1 MKLIKSYSFTNQYY
15 TCYNLLGSVKMSKI
29 SNAIQ
34 MLNYLNTGNK
44 YSVKEL
50 SEKIGIT
57 ERMVRYYKAEL
68 EQAGIPIETFMG
80 PNGGYYILNT
90 KNQYNHFNK
99 YDIQLLENINIML
112 EKMEYENID
121 KYKKIINKIKFA
133 SDIAEEKSKYFLYNM
148 AEDKSELYFVLN
160 DAILNKL
167 AIKILYR
174 NLNQEWQERVV
185 HPLQIFNYDNK
196 FYVTAYCELRNDI
209 RHFEI
214 SRIKLN

>member
-1 MKLIKSYSFTNQYY
+1 M
-15 TCYNLLGSVKMSKI
+15 GKI
-29 SNAIQ
+29 SNAIK

-44 YSVKEL
+44 YNVKEL

-80 PNGGYYILNT
+80 PNGGYYILNV

-99 YDIQLLENINIML
+99 YDLQLLDNVNKIL
-112 EKMEYENID
+112 EEIEYEDIG
-121 KYKKIINKIKFA
+121 KYTKIINKIKFA
-133 SDIAEEKSKYFLYNM
+133 NDVEEEKSKYFL
-148 AEDKSELYFVLN
+148 ESSILDKSKIYSNLKE
-160 DAILNKL
+160 AIINKER
-167 AIKILYR
+167 IKILYK
-174 NLNQEWQERVV
+174 NLNQEWQERII

-196 FYVTAYCELRNDI
+196 FYVTAYCELRADI

-214 SRIKLN
+214 NRIKLN

>member
-1 MKLIKSYSFTNQYY
+1 M
-15 TCYNLLGSVKMSKI
+15 GKI

-57 ERMVRYYKAEL
+57 ERMVRYYKVEL

-80 PNGGYYILNT
+80 PNGGYYILNI

-99 YDIQLLENINIML
+99 YDIQLLENIDKML
-112 EKMEYENID
+112 EKMEYEDIER
-121 KYKKIINKIKFA
+121 YKKVINKIKLA
-133 SDIAEEKSKYFLYNM
+133 SDIEEEKSKYFLYNM
-148 AEDKSELYFVLN
+148 FEDKSELYFILN
-160 DAILNKL
+160 DAILKKES
-167 AIKILYR
+167 IKILYR
-174 NLNQEWQERVV
+174 NLNQEWQERII
-185 HPLQIFNYDNK
+185 HPLQIFNYDTK
-196 FYVTAYCELRNDI
+196 FYITAYCELRNDI

-214 SRIKLN
+214 SRIKLNKK

>member
-1 MKLIKSYSFTNQYY
+1 M
-15 TCYNLLGSVKMSKI
+15 GKI

-44 YSVKEL
+44 YTVREL

-57 ERMVRYYKAEL
+57 ERMVRYYKVEL

-80 PNGGYYILNT
+80 PKGGYYILNI

-99 YDIQLLENINIML
+99 YDLQLLENVNMVL
-112 EKMEYENID
+112 EKLGYEDIV
-121 KYKKIINKIKFA
+121 KYKKLINKIKFA
-133 SDIAEEKSKYFLYNM
+133 SDVEEEKSKYFLDNGTN
-148 AEDKSELYFVLN
+148 DKSELYFTLN
-160 DAILNKL
+160 DAISNKTPL
-167 AIKILYR
+167 KILYR
-174 NLNQEWQERVV
+174 NLKQEWQERII

-196 FYVTAYCELRNDI
+196 FYVTAYCELRDDI

-214 SRIKLN
+214 NRIKLNNK

>member
-1 MKLIKSYSFTNQYY
+1 M
-15 TCYNLLGSVKMSKI
+15 GKI

-57 ERMVRYYKAEL
+57 ERMVRYYKVEL

-80 PNGGYYILNT
+80 PNGGYYILNI

-99 YDIQLLENINIML
+99 YDIQLLENIDKML
-112 EKMEYENID
+112 EKMEYEDIE
-121 KYKKIINKIKFA
+121 KYKKIINKIKLA
-133 SDIAEEKSKYFLYNM
+133 SDIEEEKSKYFLYNM
-148 AEDKSELYFVLN
+148 FEDKSELYFILN
-160 DAILNKL
+160 DAILKKES
-167 AIKILYR
+167 IKILYR
-174 NLNQEWQERVV
+174 NLDQEWQERII

>member
-1 MKLIKSYSFTNQYY
+1 M
-15 TCYNLLGSVKMSKI
+15 GKI
-29 SNAIQ
+29 SNAIK

-44 YSVKEL
+44 YNVKEL

-57 ERMVRYYKAEL
+57 ERMVRYYKVEL

-80 PNGGYYILNT
+80 PNGGYYILNV

-99 YDIQLLENINIML
+99 YDLQLLDNINKIL
-112 EKMEYENID
+112 ERIEYEDIE

-133 SDIAEEKSKYFLYNM
+133 SDVEEEKSKYFLDANVS
-148 AEDKSELYFVLN
+148 DKSELYFNLN
-160 DAILNKL
+160 EAISNKTRV
-167 AIKILYR
+167 KILYK
-174 NLNQEWQERVV
+174 NLDQDWQERII

-196 FYVTAYCELRNDI
+196 FYVTAYCELRDDI

-214 SRIKLN
+214 NRIKLNKK

>member
-1 MKLIKSYSFTNQYY
+1 
-15 TCYNLLGSVKMSKI
+15 MSKI

-148 AEDKSELYFVLN
+148 TEDKSELYFVLN

>member
-1 MKLIKSYSFTNQYY
+1 M
-15 TCYNLLGSVKMSKI
+15 GKI

-50 SEKIGIT
+50 SKKIGIT
-57 ERMVRYYKAEL
+57 ERMVRYYRDEL
-68 EQAGIPIETFMG
+68 ERAGIPIETFMG

-99 YDIQLLENINIML
+99 YDIQLLENVNAML
-112 EKMEYENID
+112 EKMEYEDIA
-121 KYKKIINKIKFA
+121 KYKKVINKIKFS
-133 SDIAEEKSKYFLYNM
+133 SDVAEEKSKYFLYNIV
-148 AEDKSELYFVLN
+148 EDKSELYFVLN
-160 DAILNKL
+160 DAILNKA
-167 AIKILYR
+167 AIKILYK
-174 NLNQEWQERVV
+174 NLNQEWQERII
-185 HPLQIFNYDNK
+185 HPLQIFKYDNK
-196 FYVTAYCELRNDI
+196 FYVTAYCELRSDI